1 MPTGQDV
8 VNSIPRKGN
17 DRAIVK
23 ARLEGKSFYEAA
35 IIGGYSHTYARRFAK
50 QICKRVEPTM
60 RKALKACGLD
70 TEGIALTLQESATAQ
85 KVVFV
90 HPNQVARAVPD
101 YPTRLKAAEL
111 ALDVRGERKAPS
123 QELSINVSIEDKRKE
138 QERLASTLVGW
149 GQAIEAESVVIE
161 EGGQGVGTPHPA
173 VPPVGAEGDP

>member
-1 MPTGQDV
+1 MATQDV
-8 VNSIPRKGN
+8 ANSIPRKGN
-17 DRAIVK
+17 DRALVK
-23 ARLEGKSFYEAA
+23 ALLEGKSYAEAA
-35 IIGGYSHTYARRFAK
+35 VLAGYAPSYAKRFGK
-50 QICKRVEPTM
+50 QIAKRVEVPL
-60 RKALKACGLD
+60 RQALKTYGMDA
-70 TEGIALTLQESATAQ
+70 EGIALTIVESANAA
-85 KVVFV
+85 KVHFV

-149 GQAIEAESVVIE
+149 GQAVEAESVVIE